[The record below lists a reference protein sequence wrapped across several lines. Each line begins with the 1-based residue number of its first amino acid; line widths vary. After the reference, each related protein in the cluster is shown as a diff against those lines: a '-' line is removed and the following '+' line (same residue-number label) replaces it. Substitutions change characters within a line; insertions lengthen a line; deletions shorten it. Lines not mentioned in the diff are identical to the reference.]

1 MAQYDHAMF
10 EILLRSRVTAVW
22 GMYHHERLRHVQNA
36 RVCRFCARAPFGLLA
51 LCLPRGETSSCPPLS
66 LGFGAC
72 ALSGTAV
79 VAALGRDSEDVLVRR
94 KASLSPI
101 TTMSNATDIDFSDLP
116 NGNRGPEITITSA
129 LMMVAAWIFLGLR
142 LKIRWPW
149 ANLAGW
155 DDVAVIA
162 GTLIATAESGTIF
175 RAVHCGLGMHIYH
188 LDWKWITPLRATIK
202 ASDILSVI
210 AVCCSKLAV
219 SLLILRLSTFKRHIH
234 AAWITTV
241 AIVIFG
247 FIAVTSAAVTPNDVG
262 LRRAG
267 WILVGAYSIVLEF
280 VLFALPI
287 FLVWP
292 LKLRLAAKLT
302 IVGGFAF
309 RIPATVLCV
318 LRIVAV
324 VRMLRGNPNDPTIQA
339 LDFTWNYV
347 DPTLYSAIEMYYSL
361 MAATIPCMHLFLRA
375 FTKDWL
381 RETHAQAGPNARLHR
396 PSAFLISSLRSK
408 PSTTTTTTTTTKKN
422 SLSSSMRSTTQIR
435 DSMTDA
441 SLLFRADG
449 GTTAWVTQG
458 LQNCPTDATDKIMV
472 HQTVE
477 VQFDDR
483 PRAAERALLQI

>member
-1 MAQYDHAMF
+1 MSDAANVD
-10 EILLRSRVTAVW
+10 V
-22 GMYHHERLRHVQNA
+22 
-36 RVCRFCARAPFGLLA
+36 
-51 LCLPRGETSSCPPLS
+51 SS
-66 LGFGAC
+66 
-72 ALSGTAV
+72 
-79 VAALGRDSEDVLVRR
+79 
-94 KASLSPI
+94 
-101 TTMSNATDIDFSDLP
+101 LP
-116 NGNRGPEITITSA
+116 NENRGHEITITSA
-129 LMMVAAWIFLGLR
+129 LMMVAAWVFLGLR

-149 ANLAGW
+149 ATLIGW
-155 DDVAVIA
+155 DDIAVIL

-188 LDWKWITPLRATIK
+188 LDWKWMDTLRATLK
-202 ASDILSVI
+202 ASDILTVT
-210 AVCCSKLAV
+210 ALCCSKLAV

-241 AIVIFG
+241 FIVIWG
-247 FIAVTSAAVTPNDVG
+247 LIAITGTAVMPENIG

-280 VLFALPI
+280 VCFALPI

-302 IVGGFAF
+302 IIGGFAF
-309 RIPATVLCV
+309 RIPASVLAV
-318 LRIVAV
+318 LRIIAV
-324 VRMLRGNPNDPTIQA
+324 IKMLSRDSTNPTMST

-347 DPTLYSAIEMYYSL
+347 EPTLFGTIEMYYSL

-381 RETHAQAGPNARLHR
+381 RETHAQAGPNARSHR

-408 PSTTTTTTTTTKKN
+408 PSTAK
-422 SLSSSMRSTTQIR
+422 SSRSSARSTMQFR

-441 SLLFRADG
+441 NLLFRADG
-449 GTTAWVTQG
+449 GTTAWVTHQDTEG
-458 LQNCPTDATDKIMV
+458 LQNCPTNATDKIMV